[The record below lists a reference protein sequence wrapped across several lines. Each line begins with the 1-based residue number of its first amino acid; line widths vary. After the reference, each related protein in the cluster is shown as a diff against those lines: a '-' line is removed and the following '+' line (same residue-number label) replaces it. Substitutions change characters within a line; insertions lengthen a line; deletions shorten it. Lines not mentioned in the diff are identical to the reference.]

1 MRQKRNGCPDLP
13 SPPSV
18 WVSHNSYDGSHDD
31 PGYATVREFRQP
43 LMASTPR
50 VRLLQAPDDGIV
62 RFGSHKYENVLRPDL
77 HAATVSTVRA
87 LHDVGLYVF
96 GEERHHATLVTRLRY
111 DPDMAFSSAYQLFF
125 RFALFLFIDST
136 SLESDSRRSPNLR
149 CIPRNFSPLG
159 NELFY
164 NAKKFLVFSNTNKAS
179 VKSLYASCIL

>member
-13 SPPSV
+13 PPPSV
-18 WVSHNSYDGSHDD
+18 WVSHNCYDGSHDD

-87 LHDVGLYVF
+87 LH
-96 GEERHHATLVTRLRY
+96 EERNVITQH
-111 DPDMAFSSAYQLFF
+111 
-125 RFALFLFIDST
+125 
-136 SLESDSRRSPNLR
+136 
-149 CIPRNFSPLG
+149 FSPHCVTTQTW
-159 NELFY
+159 LFHPPTSW
-164 NAKKFLVFSNTNKAS
+164 FFVSPSFFS
-179 VKSLYASCIL
+179 